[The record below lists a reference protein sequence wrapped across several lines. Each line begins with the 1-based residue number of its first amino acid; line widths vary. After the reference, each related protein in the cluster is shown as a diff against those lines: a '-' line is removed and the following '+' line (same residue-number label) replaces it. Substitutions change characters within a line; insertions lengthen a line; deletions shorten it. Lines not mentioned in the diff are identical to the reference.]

1 LAKPLEPQLT
11 SLPRCRLRLL
21 TAVGVDLGRMRPF
34 RCLHRRCL
42 GQNAGLPASLH
53 ARSISLA
60 LGARHIL
67 IDVDLSLDP
76 GHRVGLVGPN
86 GVGKSTLLRVL
97 AGTLRPDA
105 GSVLLAPPAATVGYL
120 DQEPERTGESVLAYV
135 SRRTGVG
142 AAHTELDAA
151 TAAMAAG
158 SVGAD
163 DQYSTALDRWLALGA
178 ADLDVRVG
186 EMWSSLDLPERLLP
200 QPMTS
205 LSGGEAARVSLAAL
219 MLTRFDVLLLD
230 EPTNDLDLDSLD
242 RLEKFVNGVQGAV
255 ALVSHDREFL
265 RRVVTDV
272 AELDEFTHGVTVFA
286 GGYETYIREREI
298 ARQHAW
304 EAWEEYDSKRSTLA
318 QRSQRERE
326 WATQGLSRAKNDP
339 NEKDKNIKAYKI
351 NQTEQLAG
359 RAARTDRAIAR
370 LDVVEQPR
378 EAWDLR
384 MTIATAPRSGAL
396 VASLRDAVVT
406 LGSFQLGPVTVDV
419 EYGERVVIVGPNGS
433 GKSTLIGALLGEVP
447 LITGMQRLGPSVK
460 LGRLEQARTQLVAG
474 SATLAAFQAAT
485 GLTISEART
494 LLAKFGIGAEHVHRP
509 VSSLSPGERTRL
521 VLALF
526 MAVGCNCLV
535 LDEPT
540 NHLDLPA
547 IEQIEQAVDTF
558 PGTVL
563 LVSHDRVLLQH
574 IRRTRTIELRDGDV
588 VSDRSE

>member
-1 LAKPLEPQLT
+1 
-11 SLPRCRLRLL
+11 
-21 TAVGVDLGRMRPF
+21 M
-34 RCLHRRCL
+34 
-42 GQNAGLPASLH
+42 
-53 ARSISLA
+53 A

-67 IDVDLSLDP
+67 VDVDLSLDP
-76 GHRVGLVGPN
+76 GHRIGLVGPN
-86 GVGKSTLLRVL
+86 GVGKSTLMRVM
-97 AGTLRPDA
+97 AGMQRPDA
-105 GSVLLAPPAATVGYL
+105 GTVTLAPPSATVGYL
-120 DQEPERTGESVLAYV
+120 DQEPERGDETVLGYV
-135 SRRTGVG
+135 ERRTGVIE
-142 AAHTELDAA
+142 AHTELDAA

-158 SVGAD
+158 APGSD
-163 DQYSTALDRWLALGA
+163 DRYSTALDRWLALGA

-186 EMWSSLDLPERLLP
+186 EMWAELGLPERLLQ
-200 QPMTS
+200 QPMLS

-230 EPTNDLDLDSLD
+230 EPTNNLDLDSLD
-242 RLEKFVNGVQGAV
+242 RLEQFVNGVQGAV

-286 GGYETYIREREI
+286 GGYDTYIHEREI

-304 EAWEEYDSKRSTLA
+304 QAWEEYDTKRSTLA

-326 WATQGLSRAKNDP
+326 WATQGLSRAKNKPVD
-339 NEKDKNIKAYKI
+339 NDKNVRNYKI

-359 RAARTDRAIAR
+359 RAARTDRAMER

-396 VASLRDAVVT
+396 VASLVDAVVDV
-406 LGSFQLGPVTVDV
+406 GAFQLGPLSVEVD
-419 EYGERVVIVGPNGS
+419 YGERVVIVGPNGS
-433 GKSTLIGALLGEVP
+433 GKTTLLGALLGEIA
-447 LITGMQRLGPSVK
+447 LTSGAQRLGPSVK
-460 LGRLEQARTQLVAG
+460 LGRLEQARNQLAG
-474 SATLAAFQAAT
+474 AGGQSTLASFQAAT
-485 GLTISEART
+485 GLTVSEART
-494 LLAKFGIGAEHVHRP
+494 LLAKFGVGAEHVHRP
-509 VSSLSPGERTRL
+509 AESLSPGERTRL

-547 IEQIEQAVDTF
+547 IEQIEQAVETF

-563 LVSHDRVLLQH
+563 LVTHDRVLLQH
-574 IRRTRTIELRDGDV
+574 VRRTRTIELRDGQIVADQ
-588 VSDRSE
+588 SE